1 MDVRDVMREWLV
13 ESPPPRST
21 FPVSPETLRVM
32 PCEPAPEIPVAAVLL
47 PFCSHLVRGAHEIK
61 SDR

>member
-1 MDVRDVMREWLV
+1 MHIGDVMREWLV
-13 ESPPPRST
+13 ESPPPTST

-32 PCEPAPEIPVAAVLL
+32 PSKPAPEIPVVVLF
-47 PFCSHLVRGAHEIK
+47 PFCTHFVRGAHEIE